1 MEKKIYASSG
11 SCLDEG
17 HGYRVFSVF
26 NTLLLI
32 VILFATAYPVYF
44 VLIASISDPQKM
56 VANYGLMWVPHF
68 PLSVASYRM
77 VVKHSLLLSG
87 FRNTFIIV
95 IGGVAINMVLT
106 VIGAYMLS
114 LKNSLLRRPI
124 AYLILFTM
132 YFSGGIVPNYLNVKS
147 LGLMDTL
154 WALILPGAIST
165 YNMLIMRSA
174 ISALPDGLME
184 AAKLDGASHLQRI
197 LNVVVPLTGAT
208 SAVLI
213 LYYAVGHWNAWFNA
227 SLYIQT
233 PKRYP
238 LQLVLRQ
245 VLILGEV
252 YVMASGLDAGAEI
265 AAAMMIKY
273 ALIVVSTAPIMV
285 LYPFLQRFFVKGVM
299 VGSMKG

>member
-1 MEKKIYASSG
+1 MQRKFISSG

-17 HGYRVFSVF
+17 RGYRVFSFF
-26 NTLLLI
+26 NIILLLI
-32 VILFATAYPVYF
+32 VILATAYPVYF
-44 VLIASISDPQKM
+44 VLIASISDPKKM
-56 VANYGLMWVPHF
+56 VANYGLMWLPHF
-68 PLSVASYRM
+68 PLSLVSYQM
-77 VVKHSLLLSG
+77 VTRHSLLLSG
-87 FRNTFIIV
+87 FGNTFFIV
-95 IGGVAINMVLT
+95 IVGVIINMTLT
-106 VIGAYMLS
+106 VIGAYLLS
-114 LKNSLLRRPI
+114 LKNSLLRQPI

-165 YNMLIMRSA
+165 YNMLIMRSSIA
-174 ISALPDGLME
+174 ALPEGLME

-197 LNVVVPLTGAT
+197 LHVAVPLTGAT

-245 VLILGEV
+245 VLILGEDSE
-252 YVMASGLDAGAEI
+252 MASGMDAGAEI

-273 ALIVVSTAPIMV
+273 ALIVVSTAPVMV
-285 LYPFLQRFFVKGVM
+285 LYPFLQKFFVKGVM

>member
-1 MEKKIYASSG
+1 MQKKYASG

-17 HGYRVFSVF
+17 RGYRVFSVV
-26 NTLLLI
+26 NVILLLI
-32 VILFATAYPVYF
+32 ILFATAYPVYF
-44 VLIASISDPQKM
+44 VLIASISDPPKM
-56 VANYGLMWVPHF
+56 VANYGLMWLPHF
-68 PLSVASYRM
+68 PLSLLSYKMVAR
-77 VVKHSLLLSG
+77 HSLLLSG
-87 FRNTFIIV
+87 FGNTFFIV
-95 IGGVAINMVLT
+95 IVGVIINMTLT
-106 VIGAYMLS
+106 VLGAYLLS
-114 LKNSLLRRPI
+114 LKSSLLRRPI

-132 YFSGGIVPNYLNVKS
+132 YFSGGIVPNYLNIKS

-165 YNMLIMRSA
+165 YNMLIMRSSIA
-174 ISALPDGLME
+174 NLPDGLME

-227 SLYIQT
+227 SLYIQA

-245 VLILGEV
+245 VLILGEDSE
-252 YVMASGLDAGAEI
+252 MASGMDAGAEL
-265 AAAMMIKY
+265 AAAMVIKY

-285 LYPFLQRFFVKGVM
+285 LYPFLQKFFVKGVM